1 MKKETLRENL
11 PVIIAIG
18 LPVLLVL
25 CIALLTWLPSFG
37 PKPGYDFLFIKDTSR
52 SYYEQSSCV
61 VYSNYYEV
69 KDGYLTKKPYITTVF
84 DKREVSEPC
93 YGYAQIKQKDSP
105 DLFVYNTKEDVV
117 FQITFEEASKFKT
130 RGESISPDGFK
141 VSKRMLNRGVF
152 ELFGG
157 GNNEGVFISKKNF
170 YIKTSIS
177 EGDNGTYSYYND
189 DFKFITWID
198 TGLLPRIGHAF

>member
-25 CIALLTWLPSFG
+25 SVALLTWLPSFG
-37 PKPGYDFLFIKDTSR
+37 PKPSYDFLFIKDTSR

-69 KDGYLTKKPYITTVF
+69 KDGYLTKKPYVTTVF

-93 YGYAQIKQKDSP
+93 YGFSSIIQKDAPQIYLYSMLGEGSYRPIDFEAASNVQIKSTDM
-105 DLFVYNTKEDVV
+105 
-117 FQITFEEASKFKT
+117 
-130 RGESISPDGFK
+130 SPDGFS
-141 VSKRMLNRGVF
+141 VSKRIMNRGLF
-152 ELFGG
+152 DLFGG
-157 GNNEGVFISKKNF
+157 STGGVYLSKKNR
-170 YIKTSIS
+170 YTKIDITDVNTS
-177 EGDNGTYSYYND
+177 SYYDQN
-189 DFKFITWID
+189 FTFLGWVEPYT
-198 TGLLPRIGHAF
+198 IGK